1 MIGTKTPSVK
11 LEIQPEN
18 TTVETYES
26 LNTSPYTAPMDDNL
40 ESVVAGVGLFIDNIL
55 SDMKNVSKST
65 TKPVILA
72 HIDAWKNELETIKQ
86 FTKT

>member
-1 MIGTKTPSVK
+1 
-11 LEIQPEN
+11 
-18 TTVETYES
+18 
-26 LNTSPYTAPMDDNL
+26 MDKDL
-40 ESVVAGVGLFIDNIL
+40 VIESVRLFIDNVL
-55 SDMKNVSKST
+55 HDMKKVSKST

>member
-1 MIGTKTPSVK
+1 
-11 LEIQPEN
+11 
-18 TTVETYES
+18 
-26 LNTSPYTAPMDDNL
+26 MDKDL
-40 ESVVAGVGLFIDNIL
+40 VIESVRLFIDNVL
-55 SDMKNVSKST
+55 YDMKSVSKST

>member
-1 MIGTKTPSVK
+1 
-11 LEIQPEN
+11 
-18 TTVETYES
+18 
-26 LNTSPYTAPMDDNL
+26 MDKDL
-40 ESVVAGVGLFIDNIL
+40 VIESVRLFIDNVL
-55 SDMKNVSKST
+55 YDMKNVSKST

>member
-1 MIGTKTPSVK
+1 M
-11 LEIQPEN
+11 
-18 TTVETYES
+18 
-26 LNTSPYTAPMDDNL
+26 MDKDL
-40 ESVVAGVGLFIDNIL
+40 VIESVRLFIDNVL
-55 SDMKNVSKST
+55 YDMKNVSKST

>member
-1 MIGTKTPSVK
+1 
-11 LEIQPEN
+11 
-18 TTVETYES
+18 
-26 LNTSPYTAPMDDNL
+26 MDDNL
-40 ESVVAGVGLFIDNIL
+40 ESVVAAVGLFIDNVLI
-55 SDMKNVSKST
+55 DMKNVSKST